1 MGCVRVCL
9 SDVDVAKSPW
19 RDELNFRVRI
29 TTDDNYL
36 ALNGVQI
43 RPRKGRPLRIGGVL
57 DLENSGLL
65 LRHGLP
71 FQQLLSSF
79 KFATLD
85 VVGLHNLTMTMIS
98 QMQSVYVTL
107 ITPIESNSSSII
119 FTKFSYS
126 VLQIYDDDELDE
138 KTTAA

>member
-1 MGCVRVCL
+1 
-9 SDVDVAKSPW
+9 
-19 RDELNFRVRI
+19 
-29 TTDDNYL
+29 
-36 ALNGVQI
+36 
-43 RPRKGRPLRIGGVL
+43 VL

-79 KFATLD
+79 KFATPRCGRSTQPD
-85 VVGLHNLTMTMIS
+85 YMAMIS
-98 QMQSVYVTL
+98 QMESHYVTL

-138 KTTAA
+138 KETYRTAVTAVGLVLRRTVHDYG